1 MEVTQQTGTIYWTIL
16 ERGYISDL
24 SNTLQ
29 MLCNPFKYKQLK
41 LAHQVFYL
49 VVILAIRMCIVKE
62 THILESLT

>member
-29 MLCNPFKYKQLK
+29 MLCNPFKYKQLNISSPGF
-41 LAHQVFYL
+41 LFSCDIGNQNVY
-49 VVILAIRMCIVKE
+49 C
-62 THILESLT
+62 